1 MNRRLPWALLVL
13 TACASPVELP
23 ATRTPI
29 PSQEDRAQAAGWGTG
44 TWMDQHEDCV
54 AAAGMDDWKLA
65 FLGDSITQSWGGPGR
80 SVGAP
85 AAGVWNEFFGDRH
98 AVALGISGDRTQHL
112 IWRWENGLSAAL
124 SPEHIVLMIGTN
136 NVRHDSPEDIAA
148 GIRDLLER
156 LLEHPSEPTV
166 LWSPP
171 FRALDPGAE
180 GRLAV
185 DRVAE
190 LLEDLHGRERLVHV
204 DLAGAFTLDS
214 GRLDERYV
222 RGDGV
227 HLTVEGYRRWAELL
241 APHLP
246 R

>member
-1 MNRRLPWALLVL
+1 MRQRLFWAFFAL
-13 TACASPVELP
+13 TACAGPAPLP

-44 TWMDQHEDCV
+44 TWMNQHEDCV
-54 AAAGMDDWKLA
+54 VAAGMAHWKLA

-85 AAGVWNEFFGDRH
+85 AADVWNEFFGDCE

-112 IWRWENGLSAAL
+112 IWRWENGLAQAL
-124 SPEHIVLMIGTN
+124 QPEHIVLLIGTN
-136 NVRHDSPEDIAA
+136 NVGHDSPEDIAA

-156 LLEHPSEPTV
+156 LLDHPSEPIV

-171 FRALDPGAE
+171 FRALDPEAQ
-180 GRLAV
+180 GRIAV
-185 DRVAE
+185 NRVAE
-190 LLEDLHGRERLVHV
+190 LLEDLHERERLIHV
-204 DLAGAFTLDS
+204 DLAGAFTLES

-246 R
+246 Q

>member
-1 MNRRLPWALLVL
+1 MQRQWIWLLPAIA
-13 TACASPVELP
+13 ACSGSMEWP
-23 ATRTPI
+23 ATRI
-29 PSQEDRAQAAGWGTG
+29 PVPSVEDRAGPAGWGTG

-54 AAAGMDDWKLA
+54 AAASLEDWSLA

-85 AAGVWNEFFGDRH
+85 AADVWNEHFADRS

-112 IWRWENGLSAAL
+112 IWRWDNGLSAAL
-124 SPEHIVLMIGTN
+124 SPEHLVVLIGTN
-136 NVRHDSPEDIAA
+136 NVPHDSPEDIAA
-148 GIRDLLER
+148 GIRELLER
-156 LLEHPSEPTV
+156 LLAHPSEPTV

-171 FRALDPGAE
+171 FRALDPKAE
-180 GRLAV
+180 DRLAV
-185 DRVAE
+185 NRVAE
-190 LLEDLHGRERLVHV
+190 LLDDFRGRERLVEV

-241 APHLP
+241 APHLNP
-246 R
+246 